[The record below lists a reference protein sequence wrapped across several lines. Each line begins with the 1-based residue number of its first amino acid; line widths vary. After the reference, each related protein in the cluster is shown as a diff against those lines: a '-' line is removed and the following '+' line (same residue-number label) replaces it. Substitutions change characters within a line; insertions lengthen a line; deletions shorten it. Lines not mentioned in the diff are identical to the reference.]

1 MNREKTIARVTAW
14 GALVNLALAALKL
27 AAGLLGRSSA
37 MVADAVHSFSDLVSD
52 AIVLVMVRVS
62 SKGQDKGHDFGHGKF
77 ETLATVAVAIL
88 LFFVGVRL
96 MVGGIGKIRLV
107 LDGGELPSPDSIALW
122 AAVVSIAVKEALYWW
137 TSVTGKKVNS
147 PAMISN
153 AWHHRSDALSSIG
166 SALGIG
172 GAMLLGGKWAVL
184 DPIVGCIISIFIL
197 AVAVKMVVPALDELT
212 EGSLPDETE
221 EEIERII
228 CSVDGVENVHELKT
242 RKNGPDIIIAA
253 HIVVNAAMSVA
264 VAHRLT
270 EIAESKLREK
280 FGQKT
285 QISLH
290 VEPDSDINVIEV

>member
-14 GALVNLALAALKL
+14 GALVNFALAALKL

-77 ETLATVAVAIL
+77 ETLATAAVAIL

-212 EGSLPDETE
+212 EGSLPDKTE

-290 VEPDSDINVIEV
+290 VEPDSDLPS

>member
-14 GALVNLALAALKL
+14 GALVNFALAALKL

-107 LDGGELPSPDSIALW
+107 LSGGELPSPDSIALW

-290 VEPDSDINVIEV
+290 VEPDSDIPS

>member
-77 ETLATVAVAIL
+77 ETLATAAVAIL

-290 VEPDSDINVIEV
+290 VEPDSDLPS

>member
-14 GALVNLALAALKL
+14 GALVNFALAALKL

-107 LDGGELPSPDSIALW
+107 LSGGELPSPDSIALW

-290 VEPDSDINVIEV
+290 VEPDSDLPS

>member
-14 GALVNLALAALKL
+14 GALVNFALAALKL

-77 ETLATVAVAIL
+77 ETLATAAVAIL

-290 VEPDSDINVIEV
+290 VEPDSDIPS

>member
-107 LDGGELPSPDSIALW
+107 LSGGELPSPDSIALW

-290 VEPDSDINVIEV
+290 VEPDSDIPS

>member
-14 GALVNLALAALKL
+14 GALVNFALAALKL

-77 ETLATVAVAIL
+77 ETLATAAVAIL

-290 VEPDSDINVIEV
+290 VEPDSDLPS

>member
-77 ETLATVAVAIL
+77 ETLATAAVAIL

-212 EGSLPDETE
+212 EGSLPDKTE

-290 VEPDSDINVIEV
+290 VEPDSDIPS

>member
-14 GALVNLALAALKL
+14 GALVNFALAALKL

-290 VEPDSDINVIEV
+290 VEPDSDIPS

>member
-242 RKNGPDIIIAA
+242 RKNGPDIIIAT

-290 VEPDSDINVIEV
+290 VEPDSDLPS